1 MGGINFGRAI
11 LGGLVAGVVLNIG
24 EWVLNGVILA
34 KQMTEYTTEH
44 KFPQMTGSAIG
55 VAMAMTFVLGVVMI
69 VGYAAIRSRLGAG
82 PKTAIIAAL
91 FAWFGAVVY
100 PNVIGAAFGFIP
112 TNVLLLLLGWEIV
125 EYIIA
130 AIAGAWLYKEA

>member
-24 EWVLNGVILA
+24 EWLLNGVILA
-34 KQMTEYTTEH
+34 RQMTEYMTEH
-44 KFPQMTGSAIG
+44 KFPQPTGTGIG
-55 VAMAMTFVLGVVMI
+55 IAMAMTFVLGVVMI
-69 VGYAAIRSRLGAG
+69 VGYAAIRSRFGAG

-100 PNVIGAAFGFIP
+100 PNVIGAGFGFIP
-112 TNVLLLLLGWEIV
+112 TNILLLLLGWEIV
-125 EYIIA
+125 EYVIA
-130 AIAGAWLYKEA
+130 AIVGAWLYKEA

>member
-24 EWVLNGVILA
+24 ETLLNAVIL
-34 KQMTEYTTEH
+34 KNQMADYLTEH
-44 KFPQMTGSAIG
+44 KFPQIQGSGIG
-55 VAMAMTFVLGVVMI
+55 IAVAMTFVLGVVII
-69 VGYAAIRSRLGAG
+69 VGYAAIRSRFGPG
-82 PKTAIIAAL
+82 PKTAVIAAL

-100 PNVIGAAFGFIP
+100 PNVIGAGFGFIP
-112 TNVLLLLLGWEIV
+112 TNVLLLLLGWEVV

-130 AIAGAWLYKEA
+130 AIVGAWLYKEA

>member
-1 MGGINFGRAI
+1 MNFGRAI

-24 EWVLNGVILA
+24 EWLLNGVIFA
-34 KQMTEYTTEH
+34 KQMSDYMTEH
-44 KFPQMTGSAIG
+44 KFPQPTGSSIG

-69 VGYAAIRSRLGAG
+69 VGYAAIRPRFGAG

-91 FAWFGAVVY
+91 FAWFGVVVY

-112 TNVLLLLLGWEIV
+112 TNVLLILLGWEIV

>member
-11 LGGLVAGVVLNIG
+11 LGGLVAGVVMNTG
-24 EWVLNGVILA
+24 EWVLNGVIFA
-34 KQMTEYTTEH
+34 KQMTDYVTEH
-44 KFPQMTGSAIG
+44 KFPQPTGSAIG
-55 VAMAMTFVLGVVMI
+55 IAMAMTFVLGVVMI
-69 VGYAAIRSRLGAG
+69 VGYAAIRSRFGAG

-125 EYIIA
+125 EYTLA
-130 AIAGAWLYKEA
+130 AMAGAWLYKEA

>member
-1 MGGINFGRAI
+1 MNKINLGRVL
-11 LGGLVAGVVLNIG
+11 LGGLVTGVVLNLG
-24 EWVLNGVILA
+24 EWLLNGVVLA
-34 KQMTEYTTEH
+34 KQMEAYMTEH

-55 VAMAMTFVLGVVMI
+55 VAMAMTFVLGFVMI
-69 VGYAAIRSRLGAG
+69 LGYAAIRSRFGAG

-112 TNVLLLLLGWEIV
+112 TNLLLLLLGWEIV
-125 EYIIA
+125 EYIVA
-130 AIAGAWLYKEA
+130 AVVGAWLYKEA

>member
-1 MGGINFGRAI
+1 MGKINLGRAI
-11 LGGLVAGVVLNIG
+11 LGGLVAGLVMNIG
-24 EWVLNGVILA
+24 ETVLNVVILG
-34 KQMTEYTTEH
+34 KQMEAYMTEH

-55 VAMAMTFVLGVVMI
+55 VAIAMTFVLGVVMI
-69 VGYAAIRSRLGAG
+69 VGYAAIRSRFGAG

-112 TNVLLLLLGWEIV
+112 TNVLLMLLGWEIV
-125 EYIIA
+125 EYSIA
-130 AIAGAWLYKEA
+130 AVAGAWLYKEA

>member
-1 MGGINFGRAI
+1 MGGINLGRAI
-11 LGGLVAGVVLNIG
+11 LGGLVAGVVMNIG
-24 EWVLNGVILA
+24 EWLLNGVIFA
-34 KQMTEYTTEH
+34 KQMEAYMTEH
-44 KFPQMTGSAIG
+44 KFPQPTGSAIG

-69 VGYAAIRSRLGAG
+69 VGYAAIRSRFGAG

-91 FAWFGAVVY
+91 FTWFGAVVY

-112 TNVLLLLLGWEIV
+112 TNVLLMLLGWEIV
-125 EYIIA
+125 EYILA

>member
-11 LGGLVAGVVLNIG
+11 LGGLVAGVVMNIG
-24 EWVLNGVILA
+24 EWLLNGVIFA
-34 KQMTEYTTEH
+34 KQMSEYMTEH
-44 KFPQMTGSAIG
+44 KFPQPTGTAIG
-55 VAMAMTFVLGVVMI
+55 AAVAMTFVLGVVMI
-69 VGYAAIRSRLGAG
+69 VGYAAIRSRFGAG

-112 TNVLLLLLGWEIV
+112 TNVLLILLGWEIV
-125 EYIIA
+125 EYTIA
-130 AIAGAWLYKEA
+130 AVAGAWLYKEA

>member
-1 MGGINFGRAI
+1 MA
-11 LGGLVAGVVLNIG
+11 
-24 EWVLNGVILA
+24 
-34 KQMTEYTTEH
+34 
-44 KFPQMTGSAIG
+44 GSAIG
-55 VAMAMTFVLGVVMI
+55 VAMAMTFVLGVVMM
-69 VGYAAIRSRLGAG
+69 VGYAAIRSRFGAG

-112 TNVLLLLLGWEIV
+112 TNLLLILLGWEIV
-125 EYIIA
+125 EYSLA

>member
-11 LGGLVAGVVLNIG
+11 LGGLVAGVVLNAG
-24 EWVLNGVILA
+24 ETLLNAVIL
-34 KQMTEYTTEH
+34 KNQMTDYLTEH
-44 KFPQMTGSAIG
+44 KFPQVTGSGIG
-55 VAMAMTFVLGVVMI
+55 IAMAMTFVLGVVMI
-69 VGYAAIRSRLGAG
+69 VGYAAIRSRFGAG
-82 PKTAIIAAL
+82 PKTAVIAAL

-100 PNVIGAAFGFIP
+100 PNVIGAGFGFIP

-130 AIAGAWLYKEA
+130 AIVGAWLYKEA

>member
-1 MGGINFGRAI
+1 MSKINVGRVL
-11 LGGLVAGVVLNIG
+11 LGGFVAGVALNTG
-24 EWVLNGVILA
+24 EFLLNGMLLA
-34 KQMTEYTTEH
+34 KQMEAYMTQH
-44 KFPQMTGSAIG
+44 NFPQPTASAIG
-55 VAMAMTFVLGVVMI
+55 VAMAMTFVLGFVM
-69 VGYAAIRSRLGAG
+69 VLGYAAIRPRFGPG

-112 TNVLLLLLGWEIV
+112 TNLLLLLLGWEII

-130 AIAGAWLYKEA
+130 AIIGAWLYKEA

>member
-1 MGGINFGRAI
+1 MGGTNFGRAI
-11 LGGLVAGVVLNIG
+11 LGGLVAGVVMNIG
-24 EWVLNGVILA
+24 EWVLNGVVLA
-34 KQMTEYTTEH
+34 KQMNDYVAEH
-44 KFPQMTGSAIG
+44 KFPQPSGTAIG

-69 VGYAAIRSRLGAG
+69 VGYAAIRSRFGAG
-82 PKTAIIAAL
+82 PKTAVIAGL

-100 PNVIGAAFGFIP
+100 PNVVAAGFGFVP
-112 TNVLLLLLGWEIV
+112 TNFLLILLGWEIV

>member
-1 MGGINFGRAI
+1 MNIGRAI

-24 EWVLNGVILA
+24 EWLLNGVIFA
-34 KQMTEYTTEH
+34 KQMSDYMTEH
-44 KFPQMTGSAIG
+44 KFPQPTGSSIG

-69 VGYAAIRSRLGAG
+69 VGYAAIRSRFGAG

-91 FAWFGAVVY
+91 FAWFGVVVY

-112 TNVLLLLLGWEIV
+112 TNVLLILLGWEIV

>member
-11 LGGLVAGVVLNIG
+11 LGGLVAGVVMNIG
-24 EWVLNGVILA
+24 EWVLNGVIFA
-34 KQMTEYTTEH
+34 KQMTEYMTEH
-44 KFPQMTGSAIG
+44 KFPQPTGTAIG
-55 VAMAMTFVLGVVMI
+55 IAMAMTFVLGVVMI
-69 VGYAAIRSRLGAG
+69 VGYAAIRSRFGAG

-100 PNVIGAAFGFIP
+100 PNVIGAGFGFIP
-112 TNVLLLLLGWEIV
+112 TNVLLILLGWEIV

>member
-1 MGGINFGRAI
+1 MGGINFGRAM

-24 EWVLNGVILA
+24 EWVFNGVILA
-34 KQMTEYTTEH
+34 KQMTEYMTEH

-55 VAMAMTFVLGVVMI
+55 VAMAMTFVLGFVMI
-69 VGYAAIRSRLGAG
+69 FGYAAIRSRFGAG
-82 PKTAIIAAL
+82 PKSALIAAL

-112 TNVLLLLLGWEIV
+112 TNVLLRSE
-125 EYIIA
+125 ER
-130 AIAGAWLYKEA
+130 